1 MAPEDDLEQRAWRAL
16 VRTHTRV
23 SRALDRA
30 LSEQAGLSLR
40 AYQVLVR
47 LTRAPEGALRM
58 AELANSVLLSAS
70 GMTRLVDQLAT
81 RGLVTRRKDPEDAR
95 GYFAVLS
102 DQGRAQCDRAAA
114 IYREGVQEYFAGRF
128 ADGQLHNL
136 TNSLEAFLDE
146 SNPSPTGVPGSPDT
160 ALPPRAS

>member
-1 MAPEDDLEQRAWRAL
+1 MAPEEELDQRAWRAL

-30 LSEQAGLSLR
+30 LTEQAGLSLR

-70 GMTRLVDQLAT
+70 GMTRLVDQLAA
-81 RGLVTRRKDPEDAR
+81 RGLVERRKDPEDAR
-95 GYFAVLS
+95 GYFAVLT
-102 DQGRAQCDRAAA
+102 DQGRAQSDRATAM
-114 IYREGVQEYFAGRF
+114 YREGVQHYFAGRF
-128 ADGQLHNL
+128 ADGKLHEL
-136 TNSLEAFLDE
+136 TEVLEDFLDE
-146 SNPSPTGVPGSPDT
+146 STGAPTTPNRPPGS